1 MTNYTTQEQQTID
14 SALSIIN
21 TKLSDENAIA
31 LPLEIKNYLRIRL
44 ACDKDEWLCAMF
56 MNNQYRMASLQ
67 RLFKGPVSAS
77 SNVLKVISRKAL
89 ELNAAAIVLARHL

>member
-1 MTNYTTQEQQTID
+1 MSNFTKQEQQAID
-14 SALSIIN
+14 TALAIIH
-21 TKLSDENAIA
+21 TKLSHQNDIA
-31 LPLEIKNYLRIRL
+31 LSVEIKNYLRIRL
-44 ACDKDEWLCAMF
+44 ACDQDKWLCAMF

-77 SNVLKVISRKAL
+77 SNVLKVISRQAL